1 MALDKMMIA
10 ALSSQVLNSMR
21 TRKLKEKS
29 ITEFNRYGIRRIMAY
44 FEKNE
49 WVFYSRDA
57 VWDFVLQERA
67 RMESGQLPAYQ
78 WAHTR
83 RAAVYLEQMAEHGA
97 TQEVPLPKWE
107 AEHNRLFKPVV
118 QGEPPAQDMETLIC
132 QVRDAMIELELSKKA
147 KQNYLYCGLGA
158 VLKYFDSQGMTTY
171 SRDLLDAF
179 LADAQRKYLSGEL
192 KRAAWQNVRKSV
204 LWIAEY
210 QETGI
215 ISHCRL
221 TDTLFEYASSDYE
234 RLIRE
239 YDSYIRA
246 DGYLKENTCYAYTT
260 AVREFFRRMGSLGP
274 DKYSQLTLLHVTNC
288 ISKTAEQ
295 VPLGIFNILTALRS
309 FVRFIAEVHP
319 ELPDLSAAMICSPAK
334 RRRVYVGYSDEEA
347 QKILNEI
354 DTSSAQGKRNY
365 AMVMLA
371 YGTGLRGCDIVNL
384 KFENIDWQASEIRLT
399 QEKTNIPLALPL
411 DVTTGNAI
419 AEYILHGR
427 PACDSEYIFVRLY
440 RPYTKLCSLW
450 GVVAGYAHAALG
462 ESRKMNGPH
471 AFRRGM
477 GRRLLEAGVPSPM
490 ICDVLGHASA
500 DSLRQYTASSLEC
513 LKQCA
518 RTMEDILVMQ
528 EELL

>member
-1 MALDKMMIA
+1 MDRIMIKGLGSRVLDA
-10 ALSSQVLNSMR
+10 MR
-21 TRKLKEKS
+21 ERNLKEKS
-29 ITEFNRYGIRRIMAY
+29 IKEFERYGIRRITAH
-44 FEKNE
+44 FEKNG
-49 WVFYSRDA
+49 WAFYSSNA

-83 RAAVYLEQMAEHGA
+83 RAAVYLEQMAKHGSM
-97 TQEVPLPKWE
+97 QKVPLPKWE
-107 AEHNRLFKPVV
+107 AEHNRLFKLVV
-118 QGEPPAQDMETLIC
+118 QGEPPAQDMEILIC
-132 QVRDAMIELELSKKA
+132 QVRDAMMELDLSEKA

-158 VLKYFDSQGMTTY
+158 ILKYFDSQGMTTY
-171 SRDLLDAF
+171 SKELLDTF
-179 LADAQRKYLSGEL
+179 LADSRRKYLSGEI
-192 KRAAWQNVRKSV
+192 KRAAWQNIRKSAI
-204 LWIAEY
+204 WITEY
-210 QETGI
+210 HRTGA
-215 ISHCRL
+215 ISHNRL
-221 TDTLFEYASSDYE
+221 TNTLFEYASPDYE

-239 YDSYIRA
+239 YDAHIRA
-246 DGYLKENTCYAYTT
+246 DGYLKKKTCYAYTT
-260 AVREFFRRMGSLGP
+260 AVRDFFRRMGSFGP
-274 DKYSQLTLLHVTNC
+274 EKYSQLTLLHVTNC

-295 VPLGIFNILTALRS
+295 VPLGIFNILAALRS

-354 DTSSAQGKRNY
+354 DTNSAQGKRNY
-365 AMVMLA
+365 AIVMLA
-371 YGTGLRGCDIVNL
+371 YSTGLRGCDIVNL

-411 DVTTGNAI
+411 DVATGNAI

-427 PACDSEYIFVRLY
+427 PACDSEYIFVRLC
-440 RPYTKLCSLW
+440 RPYTKMRSLW
-450 GVVAGYAHAALG
+450 RLIAKYAHSALG
-462 ESRKMNGPH
+462 AARKMNGSH

-518 RTMEDILVMQ
+518 RTMEAIPVMQ